1 MDIYDISII
10 LVGGFVA
17 GILNT
22 LAGFGSIITLAI
34 YMDVLNIPG
43 HIANATNRVNILAS
57 SNTAAFTFYK
67 SGKLKLGTGKKIIVL
82 TLLGVGVGAVIA
94 SYVNEEQFK
103 SAFKYLLI
111 LILILLLANPKRFIE
126 VNENEKPM
134 SLWITAPMFFLIGIY
149 AGFIQAGYGILFL
162 MITVMLVKYT
172 IIKANAL
179 KISVVAIYSFFVV
192 AWFWWQDMIEWIP
205 GLTMAVC
212 QSVGGFVSARYLSN
226 IENANKWA
234 YRLIVLIVILVII
247 KNFNCLDF
255 IINKLN

>member
-1 MDIYDISII
+1 MSIFEISL
-10 LVGGFVA
+10 LVIGGFFA

-67 SGKLKLGTGKKIIVL
+67 NGKLKLGLGKKIIVL
-82 TLLGVGVGAVIA
+82 TLLGVIVGAVMA
-94 SYVNEEQFK
+94 SYVNENQFK
-103 SAFKYLLI
+103 SVFKYLLI
-111 LILILLLANPKRFIE
+111 LILILLLSNPKRFIE
-126 VNENEKPM
+126 VDEDAIPV
-134 SLWITAPMFFLIGIY
+134 SFWITAPLFFLTGIY

-162 MITVMLVKYT
+162 MITVMLAKFT

-179 KISVVAIYSFFVV
+179 KITIVAIYSFFVV
-192 AWFWWQDMIEWIP
+192 AWFWWQNMIQWIP
-205 GLTMAVC
+205 GLTMAVG
-212 QSVGGFVSARYLSN
+212 QSIGGFFSARYLSN

-234 YRLIVLIVILVII
+234 YRLIVLIVVVVII
-247 KNFNCLDF
+247 KNFELYKF
-255 IINKLN
+255 LF